1 MLTYTSGRNLFGKL
15 TNNEESANLTLGDTL
30 INESIRAIVRSK
42 AWPFLYRTR
51 TSTTTA
57 STQFYNL
64 YHDVEQVLA
73 VTITVS
79 GTVYHVKAAPSR
91 EFWNKLNEYSNSS
104 TFPEWY
110 YVFNGQVGF
119 YPTPSASSNTIT
131 VAYKRRIFD
140 LSLADYTTGTI
151 TSIANAATTVTGSGT
166 TWTTKMAGRYMR
178 ITDSDVANAGDGNWY
193 EISSVTSATV
203 LELKPVYQGAAIAA
217 AAVVYTIGQVSVL
230 PEQYQELPIFRA
242 CQIYFTSVQ
251 PEPTRAKM
259 YAEMVAAGMNDMK
272 QELSSTDASPVIED
286 TGRSRLNPNL
296 FLTAT

>member
-1 MLTYTSGRNLFGKL
+1 
-15 TNNEESANLTLGDTL
+15 
-30 INESIRAIVRSK
+30 
-42 AWPFLYRTR
+42 
-51 TSTTTA
+51 
-57 STQFYNL
+57 
-64 YHDVEQVLA
+64 
-73 VTITVS
+73 VS

-178 ITDSDVANAGDGNWY
+178 ITDSDVTNAGDGNWY